1 VAAAL
6 AREPQAAPD
15 EAAGLCG
22 IAREQRES
30 GRLHVPPVLGP
41 AVAVRLEDRD
51 AAIAQRATGRNIPGE
66 RRGRASCDEDI
77 EASEND
83 ALPR

>member
-1 VAAAL
+1 
-6 AREPQAAPD
+6 
-15 EAAGLCG
+15 
-22 IAREQRES
+22 
-30 GRLHVPPVLGP
+30 LGP

-51 AAIAQRATGRNIPGE
+51 AAIAQRATGRNISGQ